1 MRYRVGCSLLVAF
14 SLSLAL
20 LISCPK
26 PAFAAK
32 HPEPS
37 LYPISWELSF
47 KHGSPRRI
55 IVDVPGTS
63 APAAYWYIT
72 YSVTNKTG
80 ADQVFDPASSFEL
93 VTSDGKGYRGN
104 FAIRREVFDAIK
116 KQENNAMLERAD
128 KISGVLR
135 QGEDETK
142 DGVAIWKEPTSSMRS
157 FNIYVTGLC
166 GEHVTLK
173 DDDGKPMTNTEGQPI
188 ILRKTLE
195 LTYQVRGGGNGPVD
209 PDQIEAKPE
218 HWVMR

>member
-1 MRYRVGCSLLVAF
+1 MRYRVGRSLLIAIA
-14 SLSLAL
+14 LAL
-20 LISCPK
+20 AALNTF
-26 PAFAAK
+26 AAFTFAAK

-37 LYPISWELSF
+37 LFPVSWELTF

-63 APAAYWYIT
+63 APAAYWYMT
-72 YSVTNKTG
+72 YSITNKTG
-80 ADQVFDPASSFEL
+80 SDQMFDPASSFEL
-93 VTSDGKGYRGN
+93 YTPDGKGYRGN

-116 KQENNAMLERAD
+116 KRENNPMLESAD
-128 KISGVLR
+128 KISGIIR
-135 QGEDETK
+135 QGEDEAK
-142 DGVAIWKEPTSSMRS
+142 DGVAIWKEPASQMRS

-166 GEHVTLK
+166 GEHVMLK

-195 LTYQVRGGGNGPVD
+195 LTYQVRGSGKGPID